1 MMTRF
6 CLNVSAAAWFALV
19 ASASANI
26 TIGPVRG
33 QPGQSVRL
41 VTFSESKGGTI
52 QRSYLGTTTN
62 GSIEIIRER
71 DLVWTFRAPAEDGTR
86 RGMVRVP
93 KLTTTTTTVL
103 DGKKDVKT
111 DSSPLVGKMFAM
123 SKSPAGDWKFEL
135 DGSLPLAR
143 VRSEIDELTV
153 YLKRDW
159 FPARELKVGD
169 SWEFDP
175 AWIRRTIERD
185 VSKAQTIGT
194 MKLRQVRNS
203 QNRRL
208 AVIDVSIQS
217 TGSDFR
223 PDGIEADG
231 TVDLKGEVIVNLE
244 TMLDELLDL
253 KGTITLTTIK
263 GAETTRVNL
272 PVRLLVTK
280 SFVRDSAMR

>member
-1 MMTRF
+1 MTAFRTA
-6 CLNVSAAAWFALV
+6 VSVAAGFSLV
-19 ASASANI
+19 ASASADI

-33 QPGQSVRL
+33 QPGESVRL
-41 VTFSESKGGTI
+41 VTFSETKGGTI

-62 GSIEIIRER
+62 GSIEITRER
-71 DLVWTFRAPAEDGTR
+71 DLVWTFREPAGDGTR

-111 DSSPLVGKMFAM
+111 DQSPLVGKMFAM
-123 SKSPAGDWKFEL
+123 SKSPGGDWNFEL

-143 VRSEIDELTV
+143 VRSEIDELKV

-175 AWIRRTIERD
+175 AWIRSTIEKD

-203 QNRRL
+203 QSRRL
-208 AVIDVSIQS
+208 AVIDVSIRS

-223 PDGIEADG
+223 PDGIEADES
-231 TVDLKGEVIVNLE
+231 VDLRGEVIVNLE
-244 TMLDELLDL
+244 TMLDELLEL
-253 KGTITLTTIK
+253 KGTVTMTTIK
-263 GAETTRVNL
+263 GAETTRVRL
-272 PVRLLVTK
+272 PIRMTATK
-280 SFVRDSAMR
+280 TFVRETRRP